1 MDFLG
6 IPVVVVV
13 VVVVVVAAVV
23 VGSRYDPFA
32 NTCVNTG
39 PVSSG
44 VSAVAA
50 ARGSLA
56 SST

>member
-6 IPVVVVV
+6 IPVVV